1 VRAFDRAYYASWPR
15 AQSERIIAADVSA
28 SALDYALDVG
38 LVDDT
43 VAHDFEA
50 EPPPP
55 DLAVK
60 LADVDLIIST
70 GAVGYVT
77 EKTFDAIMNASG
89 RTPWVV
95 SFVLRMFDYDPIAQ
109 QLERAGLVTEKL
121 RSAAFVQRRF
131 QDEDEAKQVNDM
143 LRGKGIDPTGL
154 ESDGLLYAELYV
166 SRPRD
171 QVEKLPLDWLV
182 RVTSGR
188 NLSFGSRLVQVR
200 REGKRLMA
208 PLRP

>member
-1 VRAFDRAYYASWPR
+1 
-15 AQSERIIAADVSA
+15 
-28 SALDYALDVG
+28 
-38 LVDDT
+38 
-43 VAHDFEA
+43 
-50 EPPPP
+50 
-55 DLAVK
+55 
-60 LADVDLIIST
+60 
-70 GAVGYVT
+70 
-77 EKTFDAIMNASG
+77 
-89 RTPWVV
+89 
-95 SFVLRMFDYDPIAQ
+95 
-109 QLERAGLVTEKL
+109 
-121 RSAAFVQRRF
+121 
-131 QDEDEAKQVNDM
+131 M